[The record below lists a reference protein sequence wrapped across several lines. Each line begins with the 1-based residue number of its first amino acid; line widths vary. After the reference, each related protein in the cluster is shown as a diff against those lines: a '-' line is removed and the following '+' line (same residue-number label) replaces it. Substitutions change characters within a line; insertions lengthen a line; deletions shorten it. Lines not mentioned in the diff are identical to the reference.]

1 MNNDNKFKFTW
12 VLNEIY
18 RMALLNE
25 PFEMFRVH
33 TWTADGKFKNK
44 NWILKI
50 LDANL
55 LSILQINMRDNFK
68 SDPGFLAAQWFNKR
82 LKYSWSR
89 KETDKIQRL

>member
-1 MNNDNKFKFTW
+1 ML

-25 PFEMFRVH
+25 TFEMFRVY

-82 LKYSWSR
+82 LKYSSSR